1 VTAGGSESAA
11 SAQTL
16 QEAHV
21 SSSSEELIN
30 TASLQESITASASP
44 PTAPCNTSPF
54 RREKTVAGVAESA
67 HAKAMRMRELELELD
82 QFIAEERLGY
92 SSSEDP
98 TTTTSPRPRAA
109 QHNAI
114 DGGNRR
120 TAARNTTNGTLPA
133 ASSLGSKILSRR
145 IPHCFY
151 WDYIRMDLWGC
162 YRVYPDRGGPF

>member
-82 QFIAEERLGY
+82 QFIA
-92 SSSEDP
+92 
-98 TTTTSPRPRAA
+98 TTSPRPRAA